1 LVIPYIFLKKTQVD
15 ESIFVFGNLKHIK
28 RIPNLKF
35 NIIIFSHI
43 YIINIFLTNIKKEI
57 FQVKRFVETTTV
69 II

>member
-1 LVIPYIFLKKTQVD
+1 LVIPYIFFKKTQVD
-15 ESIFVFGNLKHIK
+15 KSIFVFGNLKHIK